1 MFKEQPLKQD
11 WTQDLPK
18 YYFDNSP
25 CKTHFLNALSITFP
39 HGERFFIDSVKNYQ
53 DRISD
58 PEQKEAILTFV
69 KQENWHRYAHQQ
81 YNLWLTNQGLPAEY
95 LEEVTLKKID
105 YIKTKISRR
114 GQLASTVGLEHI
126 TAIFAEHLLTHPEL
140 LNSMHPHFRQLWTW
154 HAIEEIEHKNVA
166 IDTINAVGGGKL
178 KFSMMLTTLN
188 FIWDISRN
196 VVVLLQADKQ
206 LWKLQTLKDAGSLL
220 FNTKNGFVNHLFK
233 PWLSFMRKDFHPS
246 QHDNRNLLLD
256 NNKMSATGNY

>member
-11 WTQDLPK
+11 WSQDLPK

-53 DRISD
+53 DRIVD
-58 PEQKEAILTFV
+58 AKQQQAISVFV

-95 LEEVTLKKID
+95 LEELALKKIQ
-105 YIKTKISRR
+105 YIKTKISPR
-114 GQLASTVGLEHI
+114 GQLASTVSLEHI

-140 LNSMHPHFRQLWTW
+140 LNNMHPHFRQLWTW

-166 IDTINAVGGGKL
+166 MDTINAVGGGKL
-178 KFSMMLTTLN
+178 RFSMILTTVN
-188 FIWDISRN
+188 FAWDITRN
-196 VVVLLQADKQ
+196 TMVLLQADNQ
-206 LWKLQTLKDAGSLL
+206 LWKWRTVKDAGSLL
-220 FNTKNGFVNHLFK
+220 FNLKNGFVTKLFG
-233 PWLSFMRKDFHPS
+233 PWLGFMRKDFHPS
-246 QHDNRNLLLD
+246 QHDNTALLLQYS
-256 NNKMSATGNY
+256 KI

>member
-11 WTQDLPK
+11 WTQELPK

-53 DRISD
+53 DRITD
-58 PEQKEAILTFV
+58 AEQQQAISTFV

-81 YNLWLTNQGLPAEY
+81 YNLWLTMQGLPAEY
-95 LEEVTLKKID
+95 LEELALKKIE

-114 GQLASTVGLEHI
+114 GQLASTVSLEHI

-140 LNSMHPHFRQLWTW
+140 LDSMHPHFRQLWTW

-166 IDTINAVGGGKL
+166 MDTINAVGGSKL
-178 KFSMMLTTLN
+178 RLSMILTTIN
-188 FIWDISRN
+188 FAWDITRN
-196 VVVLLQADKQ
+196 TIVLLQADNQ
-206 LWKLQTLKDAGSLL
+206 LWKWRTAKDAVGLL
-220 FNTKNGFVNHLFK
+220 FNSKNGFVTKLFS
-233 PWLSFMRKDFHPS
+233 PWLGFMRKNFHPS
-246 QHDNRNLLLD
+246 QHDNTALLLQYS
-256 NNKMSATGNY
+256 KI